1 MKLNDM
7 KIYIV
12 AMDIQAY
19 YIFNVVFRNYDNI
32 EIVNLDFESFMETYK
47 DVECIVSPANSYG
60 CMDGGYDAAISNYLG
75 WDFQLQVQQYIKD
88 NFYGEQIV
96 GTSFIIDAP
105 KNKKLIHTPTM
116 IFPEPI
122 VDKRIAYTSMR
133 STLICALKN
142 NIKTIAIP
150 PLGAGIG
157 EIRYEEAAILM
168 LAAYKQILDAEG
180 GVYSY
185 YHKRK

>member
-60 CMDGGYDAAISNYLG
+60 CMDGGYDA
-75 WDFQLQVQQYIKD
+75 D
-88 NFYGEQIV
+88 
-96 GTSFIIDAP
+96 
-105 KNKKLIHTPTM
+105 
-116 IFPEPI
+116 
-122 VDKRIAYTSMR
+122 
-133 STLICALKN
+133 
-142 NIKTIAIP
+142 
-150 PLGAGIG
+150 
-157 EIRYEEAAILM
+157 
-168 LAAYKQILDAEG
+168 
-180 GVYSY
+180 
-185 YHKRK
+185 RKSVV